1 MVLFVDIQKKAELE
15 LNDEPYYTD
24 DGCKAATACLSCR
37 LSRCK
42 HDDPTWYRMSRRMSR
57 DLRRYAEMERDSL
70 TVEAAARRFGV
81 TIRTIWRIKA
91 RCLNQLGDMSIDD
104 LRIFG
109 AMEPAMKR
117 GSKDRGGGLDA
128 TPHLP
133 RRHPTSRSYQHDND
147 RIVIQRRNTIT

>member
-24 DGCKAATACLSCR
+24 DGCEAATACLSCR

-42 HDDPTWYRMSRRMSR
+42 HDDPAWYRMGRRMSR
-57 DLRRYAEMERDSL
+57 DLRRYAEMERDGL

-91 RCLNQLGDMSIDD
+91 RCLNQLGDMSTED
-104 LRIFG
+104 LRVFG
-109 AMEPAMKR
+109 DMAPPKKR
-117 GSKDRGGGLDA
+117 EAKGRGVVDTA
-128 TPHLP
+128 PRLP
-133 RRHPTSRSYQHDND
+133 KRDHTSRS
-147 RIVIQRRNTIT
+147 